1 MKRISPYCRVH
12 FSLLQNAF
20 LLTAECISPYCIR
33 SLKDPA
39 HHIPN
44 QTEIATEEFCP
55 KSLLRKQNEID
66 FIESHFQILHH
77 LKIVHLAY
85 APFVNLFSN
94 LSYFILFLPPCNLFL
109 ERCISLGLKLLSLHY
124 CVISNFQKWARAP
137 QHFTCDS
144 ACAAIIFKR
153 LRLKYFSNF
162 ERNRASATQIQ
173 LGRMVFQS
181 NEIKVKT
188 ITLMRYTNVARNF
201 DRGRGL
207 NRKSHAIPL

>member
-1 MKRISPYCRVH
+1 MH

-77 LKIVHLAY
+77 LKIVHLVHF
-85 APFVNLFSN
+85 FVA
-94 LSYFILFLPPCNLFL
+94 LFLWSRQQAFFANRLLNFNYN
-109 ERCISLGLKLLSLHY
+109 KLIKCFSFVIIAVIVAYGIFVVALNSAPKFY
-124 CVISNFQKWARAP
+124 TSSSMGCV
-137 QHFTCDS
+137 
-144 ACAAIIFKR
+144 
-153 LRLKYFSNF
+153 LRPGY
-162 ERNRASATQIQ
+162 EVQVATWLTPLVGKLIQ
-173 LGRMVFQS
+173 
-181 NEIKVKT
+181 
-188 ITLMRYTNVARNF
+188 NVCF
-201 DRGRGL
+201 V
-207 NRKSHAIPL
+207 SH

>member
-1 MKRISPYCRVH
+1 MH

-77 LKIVHLAY
+77 LKIVHNCSQ
-85 APFVNLFSN
+85 F
-94 LSYFILFLPPCNLFL
+94 
-109 ERCISLGLKLLSLHY
+109 R
-124 CVISNFQKWARAP
+124 
-137 QHFTCDS
+137 
-144 ACAAIIFKR
+144 
-153 LRLKYFSNF
+153 
-162 ERNRASATQIQ
+162 TQ
-173 LGRMVFQS
+173 LQS
-181 NEIKVKT
+181 NILDFDLREAAKQT
-188 ITLMRYTNVARNF
+188 MLYVA
-201 DRGRGL
+201 
-207 NRKSHAIPL
+207 